1 LAAERYDWGMPHLM
15 LMRHGKS
22 DWDSDAP
29 DDHSR
34 PLAPRGV
41 VAAERMG
48 EVIRELGLV
57 PDLVVSSTATRA
69 RSTAELARIAGG
81 WDTRLV
87 LDDTL
92 YGASVAETLAV
103 ASRHGGDC
111 NRIMLVGHQP
121 TWSMTVQHLTGA
133 RVAMRTA
140 TVADIEL
147 SITDWSQLPGAPGS
161 IVSLLQARQFAT

>member
-1 LAAERYDWGMPHLM
+1 MPHLM

-22 DWDSDAP
+22 DWDTDAP

-34 PLAPRGV
+34 PLAARGV

-69 RSTAELARIAGG
+69 RSTAELARITGG
-81 WDTRLV
+81 WDSRLV

-103 ASRHGGDC
+103 AAEHGRDLD
-111 NRIMLVGHQP
+111 RVMLVGHQP
-121 TWSMTVQHLTGA
+121 TWSMAVRHLTGA

-140 TVADIEL
+140 TVVDIEL
-147 SITDWSQLPGAPGS
+147 SITDWSQLPNASGS
-161 IVSLLQARQFAT
+161 IVSLLQARHFVA